1 MVSFFSKKAAE
12 DTTAEVDVSGPDAP
26 TDIEKPTSTHNGVR
40 EFDSDSDTISPDVQD
55 GIKGIEAT
63 TSVWPKSHLILAY
76 VL

>member
-1 MVSFFSKKAAE
+1 MVSFFSKKPAE
-12 DTTAEVDVSGPDAP
+12 DTTTEVDIPGPDAP
-26 TDIEKPTSTHNGVR
+26 TDIEKPMPTQNGVR
-40 EFDSDSDTISPDVQD
+40 EFDSDSDAISPDVQD